1 MSLPFALLKLK
12 KPLFLILL
20 LSVLIRPAGISAQSP
35 VYGMHAD
42 LPLVLAIQ
50 QGITLSEQIDLIKQ
64 TGTQMIRIRLSWDEI
79 EKTHGQYTW
88 GPTDDLLSRLKQSG
102 LQPLAIIRDTP
113 VWAKADLN
121 CGGILTPDKICPP
134 DIALWKSFI
143 TQIVERYG
151 FQTGGLAYIR
161 YWEIWNEPN
170 GSLMFTG
177 TVDDYFNLL
186 KEAAPIIHAVDPGS
200 KVLIGG
206 ITHRGIIN
214 ASGSSWIDQLLQKP
228 GIINAFDIFN
238 FHLYGVVDNPENTFV
253 KAKSLLGLYGL
264 SSKPIWV
271 TETNPGESSEAM
283 LAAGMAD
290 WHRRIFNQS
299 AEAVFYF
306 TLPNWC
312 QQDTTS
318 DPQGCDQNVY
328 TTERRTGGLVT
339 AADLR
344 SHTLAYAAYQAMVIP
359 AVSPTPTSS
368 PSPTPSPPSKAGDAN
383 GDNQVNGADYLIW
396 LAHYGQMAIGTQNG
410 DFNNDGR
417 VNGQDYLIWLANY
430 GR

>member
-170 GSLMFTG
+170 SSLMFSG
-177 TVDDYFNLL
+177 TVDEYFDIL
-186 KEAAPIIHAVDPGS
+186 KEANLIIHSIDPFS
-200 KVLIGG
+200 KVLNGG
-206 ITHRGIIN
+206 ITHNGILN
-214 ASGSSWIDQLLQKP
+214 SDGNNCVDNLLKKQ
-228 GIINAFDIFN
+228 GIAQAFDIFN
-238 FHLYGVVDNPENTFV
+238 FHL
-253 KAKSLLGLYGL
+253 
-264 SSKPIWV
+264 
-271 TETNPGESSEAM
+271 
-283 LAAGMAD
+283 
-290 WHRRIFNQS
+290 
-299 AEAVFYF
+299 
-306 TLPNWC
+306 
-312 QQDTTS
+312 
-318 DPQGCDQNVY
+318 
-328 TTERRTGGLVT
+328 
-339 AADLR
+339 
-344 SHTLAYAAYQAMVIP
+344 
-359 AVSPTPTSS
+359 
-368 PSPTPSPPSKAGDAN
+368 
-383 GDNQVNGADYLIW
+383 
-396 LAHYGQMAIGTQNG
+396 
-410 DFNNDGR
+410 
-417 VNGQDYLIWLANY
+417 
-430 GR
+430 